1 MYNGTLTILN
11 GMISDTNED
20 YCAFLN
26 NGTMTM
32 DRVTITGGN
41 PFKNKSG
48 TATLKNCT
56 LNNNMDSFYSAAL
69 TMEGGTVDATDC
81 HFYGYDYNIY
91 MWHEE
96 CSFVGHGTLEF
107 GQVNNYNI
115 SVSTNSQ
122 VSLNEIT
129 TDLEGLT
136 ITGLG
141 PVTLPEGYA
150 LIDGAVTKSN

>member
-1 MYNGTLTILN
+1 
-11 GMISDTNED
+11 
-20 YCAFLN
+20 
-26 NGTMTM
+26 
-32 DRVTITGGN
+32 
-41 PFKNKSG
+41 
-48 TATLKNCT
+48 
-56 LNNNMDSFYSAAL
+56 MDSFYSAAL

-81 HFYGYDYNIY
+81 HFNGYNYNIY
-91 MWHEE
+91 MWHDA

-115 SVSTNSQ
+115 SVRTNSQ

-141 PVTLPEGYA
+141 TVTLPEGYA